1 LTRIRTDV
9 NALPSAGALQ
19 DATAAAATPGRTP
32 GESARY
38 RVSTKRDTAAPPLST
53 RGDGRPGRP
62 ESDTIP
68 GYLQQ
73 TYWWA
78 YVHPRAV
85 KFFERQWL
93 VNLILW
99 GNFDMLRD
107 AALDA
112 LGGRID
118 GRTLQIACV
127 YGNFTAT
134 LAGRLVPGASL
145 DVVDVLP
152 IQLQN
157 LRAKLP
163 ASAPISL
170 HRHDSAAMGF
180 ADSVYDRA
188 VLFFLLHEQPAEVRA
203 RTLGEA
209 LRVVKP
215 GGKLVVVD
223 YHRPGWWHPLR
234 YLFEPVLRVLEPFA
248 MDLWNH
254 EMTEWLPEGFPA
266 ACIVKTNAYGGLYQ
280 QLVITVPTRD

>member
-1 LTRIRTDV
+1 MLSRSSNIDVLPVAEPGELQAEVASASGEARTDRI
-9 NALPSAGALQ
+9 P
-19 DATAAAATPGRTP
+19 
-32 GESARY
+32 RY
-38 RVSTKRDTAAPPLST
+38 L
-53 RGDGRPGRP
+53 
-62 ESDTIP
+62 E
-68 GYLQQ
+68 Q

-85 KFFERQWL
+85 RFFERQWL

-99 GNFDMLRD
+99 GNFQKLRD

-112 LGGRID
+112 LGRKIS

-127 YGNFTAT
+127 YGNFTAS
-134 LAGRLVPGASL
+134 LLKRVQADSSL

-163 ASAPISL
+163 ASAQVNL
-170 HRHDSAAMGF
+170 HLYDSAALGLQ
-180 ADSVYDRA
+180 DSVYDQA
-188 VLFFLLHEQPAEVRA
+188 VLFFLLHEQPADVRT
-203 RTLGEA
+203 RTLHEA

-215 GGKLVVVD
+215 GGRLLVVD

-234 YLFEPVLRVLEPFA
+234 YLFEPVLRALEPYA

-254 EMTEWLPEGFPA
+254 EITEWLPKGFPSDH
-266 ACIVKTNAYGGLYQ
+266 ILKRNFYGGLYQ
-280 QLVITVPTRD
+280 QLVITVPVAG